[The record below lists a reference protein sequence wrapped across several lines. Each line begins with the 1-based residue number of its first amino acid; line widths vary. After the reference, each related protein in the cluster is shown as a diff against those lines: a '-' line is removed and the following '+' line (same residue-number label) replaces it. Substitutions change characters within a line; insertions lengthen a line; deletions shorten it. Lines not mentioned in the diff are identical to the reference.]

1 MQALTRRQ
9 FLHASGAATATG
21 VLAGLGLDLAP
32 LTAEAQVLRTRE
44 AKEVPTVC
52 MYCAVGCGQLAAV
65 ENGRIINIEGDPD
78 NPINQGAL
86 CCKGNADIQI
96 VYNERR
102 PMRVWYRRPNGE
114 TWEQKPV
121 EWVMERIA
129 QRIKET
135 RDSTFVEVADGVTVN
150 RCEGIGIL
158 GSAIINN
165 EECYLISKFARAL
178 GVVSLEHQARI

>member
-1 MQALTRRQ
+1 MMDLSRRA
-9 FLHASGAATATG
+9 FLHVSGAATATG
-21 VLAGLGLDLAP
+21 ALAGLGLDLAS
-32 LTAEAQVLRTRE
+32 LRAEAQVLRTRE

-52 MYCAVGCGQLAAV
+52 IYCAVGGGQLAAV

-96 VYNERR
+96 VYNESR
-102 PMRVWYRRPNGE
+102 PMRAWDRRTNGE
-114 TWEQKPV
+114 AWEQRPV

-129 QRIKET
+129 QRIKDT
-135 RDSTFVEVADGVTVN
+135 RDATFVEVAEGVTVN
-150 RCEGIGIL
+150 RCEGIGGL

-165 EECYLISKFARAL
+165 EECYLISKFARSL
-178 GVVSLEHQARI
+178 GVVYLEHQARI

>member
-1 MQALTRRQ
+1 MRALTRRQ

-21 VLAGLGLDLAP
+21 VLAGLGVDLAP
-32 LTAEAQVLRTRE
+32 LAAQAQILRTRE

-102 PMRVWYRRPNGE
+102 PMRAWYRRPNGE
-114 TWEQKPV
+114 AWEQRPV

-129 QRIKET
+129 QRIKDT
-135 RDSTFVEVADGVTVN
+135 RDGTFVEVADGVTVN
-150 RCEGIGIL
+150 RCEGIGVL

-165 EECYLISKFARAL
+165 EECYLISKFARSL
-178 GVVSLEHQARI
+178 GVVYLEHQARI

>member
-1 MQALTRRQ
+1 MLGMSRRE
-9 FLHASGAATATG
+9 FLHISGAATATG
-21 VLAGLGLDLAP
+21 VVAGLGLDLAP
-32 LTAEAQVLRTRE
+32 LKAQAQILRTRE

-65 ENGRIINIEGDPD
+65 AGGRIINIEGDPD
-78 NPINQGAL
+78 HPINQGAL

-102 PMRVWYRRPNGE
+102 PMRAWYRRPHGE

-135 RDSTFVEVADGVTVN
+135 RDASFVEVADGVTVN

-178 GVVSLEHQARI
+178 GIVHLEHQARI

>member
-1 MQALTRRQ
+1 MRALTRRQ

-21 VLAGLGLDLAP
+21 VLAGLGVDLAP
-32 LTAEAQVLRTRE
+32 LAAQAQILRTRE

-102 PMRVWYRRPNGE
+102 PMRAWYRRPNGE
-114 TWEQKPV
+114 AWEQRPV

-129 QRIKET
+129 QRIKDT
-135 RDSTFVEVADGVTVN
+135 RDATFVEVAEGVTVN
-150 RCEGIGIL
+150 RCEGIGVL

-178 GVVSLEHQARI
+178 GVVYLEHQARI

>member
-1 MQALTRRQ
+1 MMDLSRRA
-9 FLHASGAATATG
+9 FLHVSTAATATG
-21 VLAGLGLDLAP
+21 ALAGLGLDL
-32 LTAEAQVLRTRE
+32 TAVKAQAQVLRTRE

-65 ENGRIINIEGDPD
+65 EGGRIINIEGDPD

-86 CCKGNADIQI
+86 CSKGNADIQI

-102 PMRVWYRRPNGE
+102 PMRVWYRRPHGE

-129 QRIKET
+129 QRIKEA
-135 RDSTFVEVADGVTVN
+135 RDTTFVELAEGVTVN

-178 GVVSLEHQARI
+178 GIVYLEHQARI